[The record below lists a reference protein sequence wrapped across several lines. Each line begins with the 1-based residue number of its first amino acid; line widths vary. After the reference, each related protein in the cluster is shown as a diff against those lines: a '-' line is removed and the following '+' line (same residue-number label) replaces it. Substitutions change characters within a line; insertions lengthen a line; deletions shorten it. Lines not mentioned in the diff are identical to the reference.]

1 MDRITKVT
9 SSSDSKETY
18 FITGLPD
25 FVATL
30 HNEERFGKEHYIV
43 DITEFTTQAYEVFN
57 SYDEAKQFLDEFL
70 EKRIKTAE
78 EHCDFEEP
86 SYTVKIKDVGLP
98 RDWEE
103 SFPLPPLPPLPQS
116 SEDPILEFHKESGF
130 PLEDDGPFLSDSEKL
145 DKIINLLEEIKNK
158 L

>member
-30 HNEERFGKEHYIV
+30 SNEERFGKERFIV
-43 DITEFTTQAYEVFN
+43 DITEFTTQAYEVFDT
-57 SYDEAKQFLDEFL
+57 YDEAKQFLDEFL

-86 SYTVKIKDVGLP
+86 SFTVNIKDFSIP
-98 RDWEE
+98 KDWEE

-130 PLEDDGPFLSDSEKL
+130 PTEEPTFSDSEKL
-145 DKIINLLEEIKNK
+145 DKIISLLEEIKNK

>member
-30 HNEERFGKEHYIV
+30 SNEERFGKERYIV
-43 DITEFTTQAYEVFN
+43 EVTEFTTQAYEVFDT
-57 SYDEAKQFLDEFL
+57 YDEAKKFLDEFL

-86 SYTVKIKDVGLP
+86 SFTVKIKDVGLP

-103 SFPLPPLPPLPQS
+103 SLYPPLPPLPPLPQCC
-116 SEDPILEFHKESGF
+116 EDPILEFHREAGF
-130 PLEDDGPFLSDSEKL
+130 PTEEPVFSDSEKL
-145 DKIINLLEEIKNK
+145 DKIISLLEEIKNK

>member
-30 HNEERFGKEHYIV
+30 SNEERFGKERYIV

-130 PLEDDGPFLSDSEKL
+130 PLEEPFLSDSEKL

>member
-1 MDRITKVT
+1 MDRISRVT

-30 HNEERFGKEHYIV
+30 SKEDLWCKERYIV
-43 DITEFTTQAYEVFN
+43 DVTEFVCQAYEVFDT
-57 SYDEAKQFLDEFL
+57 YDEAKKFLDEFL

-86 SYTVKIKDVGLP
+86 SFTVNIKDI

-103 SFPLPPLPPLPQS
+103 SLYPPLPPLPPLPQCC
-116 SEDPILEFHKESGF
+116 EDPILEFHKESGF
-130 PLEDDGPFLSDSEKL
+130 PTEEPVLSDSEKL
-145 DKIINLLEEIKNK
+145 DKIISLLEEIKNK

>member
-1 MDRITKVT
+1 MDRISRVT

-30 HNEERFGKEHYIV
+30 SNEERFGKECYIV
-43 DITEFTTQAYEVFN
+43 DITEFTTQAYEVFD

-78 EHCDFEEP
+78 EHSDFEEP
-86 SYTVKIKDVGLP
+86 SYTVNIKDVGLS

-103 SFPLPPLPPLPQS
+103 SLYPPLPPLPPLPQCC
-116 SEDPILEFHKESGF
+116 EDPILKYHRESGF
-130 PLEDDGPFLSDSEKL
+130 PLEEPFLSDSEKL
-145 DKIINLLEEIKNK
+145 DKIISLLEEIKNK

>member
-1 MDRITKVT
+1 MDRISRVT

-30 HNEERFGKEHYIV
+30 SNEERFGKERFIV
-43 DITEFTTQAYEVFN
+43 DITEFTTQAYEVFDT
-57 SYDEAKQFLDEFL
+57 YDEAKQFLDDYL
-70 EKRIKTAE
+70 ERRIKTAE
-78 EHCDFEEP
+78 EHSDFEEP
-86 SYTVKIKDVGLP
+86 SFTVNIKDFNIP

-103 SFPLPPLPPLPQS
+103 SLYPPLPPLPPLPQS
-116 SEDPILEFHKESGF
+116 SEDPILEYHKESGF
-130 PLEDDGPFLSDSEKL
+130 PTEEPTFSDSEKL
-145 DKIINLLEEIKNK
+145 DKIISLLEEIKNK

>member
-18 FITGLPD
+18 FIAGLPD

-30 HNEERFGKEHYIV
+30 SNEERFGKERFIV
-43 DITEFTTQAYEVFN
+43 DITEFTTQAYEVFD
-57 SYDEAKQFLDEFL
+57 SYDEAKKFLDEFL

-86 SYTVKIKDVGLP
+86 SFTVNIKDI

-130 PLEDDGPFLSDSEKL
+130 PTEEPFLSDSEKL
-145 DKIINLLEEIKNK
+145 DKIISLLEEIKNK

>member
-30 HNEERFGKEHYIV
+30 HNEERFGKERFIV
-43 DITEFTTQAYEVFN
+43 DVTEFTTQAYEVFDT
-57 SYDEAKQFLDEFL
+57 YDEAKQFLDDYL

-86 SYTVKIKDVGLP
+86 SYTVSTVNL
-98 RDWEE
+98 RDWGWEE
-103 SFPLPPLPPLPQS
+103 SLFPLPPLPSLPQDC
-116 SEDPILEFHKESGF
+116 EDPILEYHKESGF
-130 PLEDDGPFLSDSEKL
+130 PLEEPFLSDSEKL

>member
-18 FITGLPD
+18 FIAGLPD

-30 HNEERFGKEHYIV
+30 SNEERFGKERYIV

-57 SYDEAKQFLDEFL
+57 SYDEAKKFLDEFL

-78 EHCDFEEP
+78 EHSDFEEP
-86 SYTVKIKDVGLP
+86 TFTVNIKDFNIP

-130 PLEDDGPFLSDSEKL
+130 PTEEPTFSDSEKL

>member
-30 HNEERFGKEHYIV
+30 HNEERFGKERYIV

-86 SYTVKIKDVGLP
+86 EDTVEPELQ
-98 RDWEE
+98 E
-103 SFPLPPLPPLPQS
+103 PPLPQS

-130 PLEDDGPFLSDSEKL
+130 PLEELVLSDSEKL
-145 DKIINLLEEIKNK
+145 DKIISLLEEIKNK

>member
-30 HNEERFGKEHYIV
+30 SKEDLWSKERYIV
-43 DITEFTTQAYEVFN
+43 EITEFTTQAYEVFDT
-57 SYDEAKQFLDEFL
+57 YDEAKKFLDEFL

-86 SYTVKIKDVGLP
+86 SYTVKIKDVGLS

-103 SFPLPPLPPLPQS
+103 SLYPPLPPLPPLPQCC
-116 SEDPILEFHKESGF
+116 EDPILEHHRESGF
-130 PLEDDGPFLSDSEKL
+130 PTEEPFLSDSEKL
-145 DKIINLLEEIKNK
+145 DKIISLLEEIKNK

>member
-30 HNEERFGKEHYIV
+30 SNEERFGKERYIV
-43 DITEFTTQAYEVFN
+43 DITEFTTQAYEVFD
-57 SYDEAKQFLDEFL
+57 SYDEAKKFLDEFL

-86 SYTVKIKDVGLP
+86 TYTVKTKDVELS

-103 SFPLPPLPPLPQS
+103 SFPLPPLPPLPQCC
-116 SEDPILEFHKESGF
+116 EDPILEFHKESGF
-130 PLEDDGPFLSDSEKL
+130 PTEEPTFSDSEKL
-145 DKIINLLEEIKNK
+145 DKIISLLEEIKNK

>member
-30 HNEERFGKEHYIV
+30 HNEERFGKERFIV
-43 DITEFTTQAYEVFN
+43 DVTEFTTQAYEVFDT
-57 SYDEAKQFLDEFL
+57 YDEAKKFLEEFL

-86 SYTVKIKDVGLP
+86 EVTVEPEL
-98 RDWEE
+98 RE
-103 SFPLPPLPPLPQS
+103 PPLPPLPSLPQCC
-116 SEDPILEFHKESGF
+116 EDPILKYHREAGF
-130 PLEDDGPFLSDSEKL
+130 PTEEPVLSDSEKL
-145 DKIINLLEEIKNK
+145 DKIISLLEEIRDK

>member
-1 MDRITKVT
+1 MDRISRVT

-30 HNEERFGKEHYIV
+30 SNEERFGKERFIV
-43 DITEFTTQAYEVFN
+43 DVTEFTTQAYEVFDT
-57 SYDEAKQFLDEFL
+57 YDEAKKFLDDYL

-78 EHCDFEEP
+78 EHCDFEDFEDEVSPEP
-86 SYTVKIKDVGLP
+86 DVPQELL
-98 RDWEE
+98 D
-103 SFPLPPLPPLPQS
+103 PPLPPLPQCCKCC
-116 SEDPILEFHKESGF
+116 EDPILRYHRESGF
-130 PLEDDGPFLSDSEKL
+130 PTEEPTFSDSEKL
-145 DKIINLLEEIKNK
+145 DKIISLLEEIKNK

>member
-30 HNEERFGKEHYIV
+30 HNEERFGKERFIV
-43 DITEFTTQAYEVFN
+43 DVTEFVSQAYEVFD
-57 SYDEAKQFLDEFL
+57 SYDEAKKFLDEYL

-86 SYTVKIKDVGLP
+86 EDTVEPELQ
-98 RDWEE
+98 E
-103 SFPLPPLPPLPQS
+103 PPLPQS
-116 SEDPILEFHKESGF
+116 SEDSILEFHKESGF
-130 PLEDDGPFLSDSEKL
+130 PLEEPFLSDSEKL

>member
-30 HNEERFGKEHYIV
+30 SNEERFGKERYIV
-43 DITEFTTQAYEVFN
+43 DITEFTTQAYEVFDT
-57 SYDEAKQFLDEFL
+57 YDEAKKFLDEFL

-86 SYTVKIKDVGLP
+86 SFTINVKDFSIP

-130 PLEDDGPFLSDSEKL
+130 PTEEPTFSDSEKL
-145 DKIINLLEEIKNK
+145 DKIISLLEEIKNK

>member
-30 HNEERFGKEHYIV
+30 SNEERFGKERFIV
-43 DITEFTTQAYEVFN
+43 DITEFTTQAYEVFD
-57 SYDEAKQFLDEFL
+57 SYDEAKKFLDDFL

-86 SYTVKIKDVGLP
+86 SFTVNIKDI

-103 SFPLPPLPPLPQS
+103 SFHLPPLPPLPQCC
-116 SEDPILEFHKESGF
+116 EDPILKYHSEAGF
-130 PLEDDGPFLSDSEKL
+130 PTEEPFLSDSEKL
-145 DKIINLLEEIKNK
+145 DKIISLLEEIKNK

>member
-30 HNEERFGKEHYIV
+30 SNEERFGKECYIV

-78 EHCDFEEP
+78 EHSDFEEP
-86 SYTVKIKDVGLP
+86 TFTVNIKDFSIP

-116 SEDPILEFHKESGF
+116 SEDPILEYHKESGF
-130 PLEDDGPFLSDSEKL
+130 PTEEPTFSDSEKL
-145 DKIINLLEEIKNK
+145 DKIISLLEEIKNK

>member
-1 MDRITKVT
+1 MDRISRVT

-30 HNEERFGKEHYIV
+30 HNEERFGKERYIV
-43 DITEFTTQAYEVFN
+43 EVTEFTTQAYEVFDT
-57 SYDEAKQFLDEFL
+57 YDEAKKFLDEFL

-86 SYTVKIKDVGLP
+86 EYRYSLEGLLP
-98 RDWEE
+98 
-103 SFPLPPLPPLPQS
+103 PLPPLPPLPQCCKCC
-116 SEDPILEFHKESGF
+116 EDPVLKYHKESGF
-130 PLEDDGPFLSDSEKL
+130 PTEELVLSDSEKL

>member
-1 MDRITKVT
+1 MDRITRVT

-30 HNEERFGKEHYIV
+30 HNEERFGKERYIV

-57 SYDEAKQFLDEFL
+57 SYDEAKKFLDEFL

-86 SYTVKIKDVGLP
+86 EDTVEPELQEP
-98 RDWEE
+98 
-103 SFPLPPLPPLPQS
+103 PLPPLPPLPQCCKCC
-116 SEDPILEFHKESGF
+116 EDPVLKYHKESGF
-130 PLEDDGPFLSDSEKL
+130 PTEELVLSDSEKL
-145 DKIINLLEEIKNK
+145 DKIISLLEEIKNK

>member
-30 HNEERFGKEHYIV
+30 HNEERFGKERYIV
-43 DITEFTTQAYEVFN
+43 DVTEFTTQAYEVFDT
-57 SYDEAKQFLDEFL
+57 YDEAKQFLDDFL

-86 SYTVKIKDVGLP
+86 SYTVNVKDFSIQ

-103 SFPLPPLPPLPQS
+103 SLYPPLPPLPPLPQCC
-116 SEDPILEFHKESGF
+116 EDPILEFHKESGF
-130 PLEDDGPFLSDSEKL
+130 PTEEPTFSDSEKL
-145 DKIINLLEEIKNK
+145 DKIISLLEEIKNR

>member
-1 MDRITKVT
+1 MERITKVT

-30 HNEERFGKEHYIV
+30 SNEERFGKERYIV
-43 DITEFTTQAYEVFN
+43 DITEFTTQAYEVFD
-57 SYDEAKQFLDEFL
+57 SYDEAKKFLDEFL

-86 SYTVKIKDVGLP
+86 TFTVNIKDFNIP

-130 PLEDDGPFLSDSEKL
+130 PTEEPTFSDSEKL
-145 DKIINLLEEIKNK
+145 DKIISLLEEIKNK

>member
-1 MDRITKVT
+1 MERITKVT

-30 HNEERFGKEHYIV
+30 SNEERFGKERFIV
-43 DITEFTTQAYEVFN
+43 DITEFTTQAYEVFDT
-57 SYDEAKQFLDEFL
+57 YDEAKKFLDEFL

-86 SYTVKIKDVGLP
+86 TFTVNIKDFSIP

-116 SEDPILEFHKESGF
+116 SEDPILEYHKESGF
-130 PLEDDGPFLSDSEKL
+130 PTEEPTFSDSEKL
-145 DKIINLLEEIKNK
+145 DKIISLLEEIKNK

>member
-30 HNEERFGKEHYIV
+30 SNEERFGKERFIV
-43 DITEFTTQAYEVFN
+43 DVTEFTTQAYEVFDT
-57 SYDEAKQFLDEFL
+57 YDEAKKFLDEFL

-86 SYTVKIKDVGLP
+86 TFTVNIKDFSIP

-116 SEDPILEFHKESGF
+116 SENPILEFHKESGF
-130 PLEDDGPFLSDSEKL
+130 PTEEPTFSDSEKL
-145 DKIINLLEEIKNK
+145 DKIISLLEEIKNK

>member
-30 HNEERFGKEHYIV
+30 HNEERFGKERYIV
-43 DITEFTTQAYEVFN
+43 DITEFTTQAYEVFD

-86 SYTVKIKDVGLP
+86 
-98 RDWEE
+98 EE
-103 SFPLPPLPPLPQS
+103 TTASLPPLPPLPRCCKCC
-116 SEDPILEFHKESGF
+116 EDPVLKYHKESGF
-130 PLEDDGPFLSDSEKL
+130 PTEEPVLSDSEKL
-145 DKIINLLEEIKNK
+145 DKIISLLEEIRNK

>member
-30 HNEERFGKEHYIV
+30 SNEERFGKERFIV
-43 DITEFTTQAYEVFN
+43 DITEFTTQAYEVFDT
-57 SYDEAKQFLDEFL
+57 YDEAKKFLDEFL

-86 SYTVKIKDVGLP
+86 TFTVNIKDFSIP

-116 SEDPILEFHKESGF
+116 CEDPILEFHKESGF
-130 PLEDDGPFLSDSEKL
+130 PTEEPTFSDSEKL
-145 DKIINLLEEIKNK
+145 DKIISLLEEIKNK

>member
-1 MDRITKVT
+1 MDRISRMT

-30 HNEERFGKEHYIV
+30 SNEERFGKERFIV
-43 DITEFTTQAYEVFN
+43 EVTEFTTQAYEVFDT
-57 SYDEAKQFLDEFL
+57 YDEAKKFLDDYL

-86 SYTVKIKDVGLP
+86 SYTVPTVNL
-98 RDWEE
+98 RDWKE
-103 SFPLPPLPPLPQS
+103 SLYPPLPPLPPLPQCC
-116 SEDPILEFHKESGF
+116 EDPILKYHRESGF
-130 PLEDDGPFLSDSEKL
+130 PTEDNGPFLSDSEKL
-145 DKIINLLEEIKNK
+145 DKIISLLEEIKNK

>member
-1 MDRITKVT
+1 MDRISRVT

-30 HNEERFGKEHYIV
+30 SNEDLWCKGRYIV
-43 DITEFTTQAYEVFN
+43 EVTEFTTQAYEVFDT
-57 SYDEAKQFLDEFL
+57 YDEAKKFLDEFL

-86 SYTVKIKDVGLP
+86 EYRYSLEGLLP
-98 RDWEE
+98 
-103 SFPLPPLPPLPQS
+103 PLPPLPPLPQCC
-116 SEDPILEFHKESGF
+116 EDPILEFHKESGF
-130 PLEDDGPFLSDSEKL
+130 PTEEPTFSDSEKL
-145 DKIINLLEEIKNK
+145 DKIISLLEEIKNK

>member
-30 HNEERFGKEHYIV
+30 SNEERFGKECYIV

-57 SYDEAKQFLDEFL
+57 SYDEAKQCLDEFL

-86 SYTVKIKDVGLP
+86 SYTVNIKDFSIP

-103 SFPLPPLPPLPQS
+103 SFPLPPLPQS

-130 PLEDDGPFLSDSEKL
+130 PTEEPTFSDSEKL

>member
-30 HNEERFGKEHYIV
+30 SNEERFGKECFIV

-57 SYDEAKQFLDEFL
+57 SYDEAKKFLDDFL

-86 SYTVKIKDVGLP
+86 SFTVNIKDI

-103 SFPLPPLPPLPQS
+103 SFPPLPPLPPLPQS
-116 SEDPILEFHKESGF
+116 SEDPILRFHKESGF
-130 PLEDDGPFLSDSEKL
+130 PLEEPFLSDSEKL

>member
-1 MDRITKVT
+1 MDRITRVT

-30 HNEERFGKEHYIV
+30 SNEERFGKERFIV
-43 DITEFTTQAYEVFN
+43 DVTEFTTQAYEVFD
-57 SYDEAKQFLDEFL
+57 SYDEAKKFLDDYL

-86 SYTVKIKDVGLP
+86 SYTVNIKDVGLQ

-116 SEDPILEFHKESGF
+116 SEDPILEFHRESGF
-130 PLEDDGPFLSDSEKL
+130 PTEEPFLSDSEKL
-145 DKIINLLEEIKNK
+145 DKIISLLEEIKNK

>member
-30 HNEERFGKEHYIV
+30 SNEERFGKERYIV

-78 EHCDFEEP
+78 EHSDFEEP
-86 SYTVKIKDVGLP
+86 SFTVNIKDVGLP

-130 PLEDDGPFLSDSEKL
+130 PLEEPFLSDSEKL

>member
-1 MDRITKVT
+1 MDRISRVT

-30 HNEERFGKEHYIV
+30 SNEERFGKERFIV
-43 DITEFTTQAYEVFN
+43 EVTEFTTQAYEVFDT
-57 SYDEAKQFLDEFL
+57 YDEAKKFLDDFL

-86 SYTVKIKDVGLP
+86 SYTVKIKDVGLS

-103 SFPLPPLPPLPQS
+103 SLYLPLPPLPPLPQS
-116 SEDPILEFHKESGF
+116 SEDPILEFHNESGF
-130 PLEDDGPFLSDSEKL
+130 PTEEPVLSDSEKL
-145 DKIINLLEEIKNK
+145 DKIISLLEEIRNK

>member
-30 HNEERFGKEHYIV
+30 SNEERFGKERYIV
-43 DITEFTTQAYEVFN
+43 DITEFTTQAYEVFD
-57 SYDEAKQFLDEFL
+57 SYDEAKKFLDEFL

-86 SYTVKIKDVGLP
+86 TYTVKTKDVELS

-130 PLEDDGPFLSDSEKL
+130 PTEELTFSDSEKL
-145 DKIINLLEEIKNK
+145 DKIISLLEEIKNK

>member
-30 HNEERFGKEHYIV
+30 SNEERFGKERFIV
-43 DITEFTTQAYEVFN
+43 DITEFTTQAYEVFD
-57 SYDEAKQFLDEFL
+57 SYDEAKKFLDEFL

-86 SYTVKIKDVGLP
+86 SFTVNIKDFSIP
-98 RDWEE
+98 KDWEE

-130 PLEDDGPFLSDSEKL
+130 PTEEPTFSDSEKL
-145 DKIINLLEEIKNK
+145 DKIISLLEEIKNK

>member
-30 HNEERFGKEHYIV
+30 HNEERFGKERFIV
-43 DITEFTTQAYEVFN
+43 DVTEFVSQAYEVFDT
-57 SYDEAKQFLDEFL
+57 YDEAKKFLDDYL

-86 SYTVKIKDVGLP
+86 SYTVSL
-98 RDWEE
+98 E
-103 SFPLPPLPPLPQS
+103 SFPLPPLPPLPQCC
-116 SEDPILEFHKESGF
+116 EDPVLEFHKESGF
-130 PLEDDGPFLSDSEKL
+130 PTEDNGPFLSDSEKL

>member
-30 HNEERFGKEHYIV
+30 SNEERFGKERFIV
-43 DITEFTTQAYEVFN
+43 DITEFTTQAYEVFD
-57 SYDEAKQFLDEFL
+57 SYDEAKKFLDEFL

-78 EHCDFEEP
+78 EHSDFEEP
-86 SYTVKIKDVGLP
+86 TFTVNIKDFSIP

-130 PLEDDGPFLSDSEKL
+130 PTEEPTFSDSEKL
-145 DKIINLLEEIKNK
+145 DKIISLLEEIKNK

>member
-1 MDRITKVT
+1 MDRISRMT

-30 HNEERFGKEHYIV
+30 HNEERFGKERYIV
-43 DITEFTTQAYEVFN
+43 EVTEFTTQAYEVFD
-57 SYDEAKQFLDEFL
+57 SYDEAKKFLDEFL

-78 EHCDFEEP
+78 EHSDFEEP
-86 SYTVKIKDVGLP
+86 SYTVNIKDVGLS

-103 SFPLPPLPPLPQS
+103 SLYPPLPPLPPLPQCC
-116 SEDPILEFHKESGF
+116 EDPILEFHKESGF
-130 PLEDDGPFLSDSEKL
+130 PTEEPTFSDSEKL
-145 DKIINLLEEIKNK
+145 DKIISLLEEIKNK

>member
-1 MDRITKVT
+1 MDRISRVT

-18 FITGLPD
+18 FIAGLPD

-30 HNEERFGKEHYIV
+30 SNEEQFGKERYIV
-43 DITEFTTQAYEVFN
+43 EVTEFVSQAYEVFDT
-57 SYDEAKQFLDEFL
+57 YDEAKKFLDEFL

-86 SYTVKIKDVGLP
+86 SYTVNVKDFSIP

-103 SFPLPPLPPLPQS
+103 SLYPPLPPLPQCC
-116 SEDPILEFHKESGF
+116 EDPILEFHRESGF
-130 PLEDDGPFLSDSEKL
+130 PTEEPTFSDSEKL
-145 DKIINLLEEIKNK
+145 DKIISLLEEIKNK